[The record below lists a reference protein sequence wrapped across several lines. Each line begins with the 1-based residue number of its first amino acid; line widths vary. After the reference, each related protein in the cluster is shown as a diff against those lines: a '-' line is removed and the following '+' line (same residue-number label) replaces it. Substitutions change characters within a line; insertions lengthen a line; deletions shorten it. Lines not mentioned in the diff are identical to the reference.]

1 MFLNHPGLE
10 LLLSGTGLL
19 LLLLTRCNTDVKQFS
34 ETVVIQQNIS
44 LAIHKNAKS
53 YTKFEF
59 IQ

>member
-19 LLLLTRCNTDVKQFS
+19 TPCNTDVKQFS
-34 ETVVIQQNIS
+34 GAVVIQQNIS

>member
-19 LLLLTRCNTDVKQFS
+19 LLTPCNTDVKQFS